1 MVDGV
6 GCNAGMEGAFH
17 PDAFDGVVTSCY
29 SCKYFQNENGT
40 VSGNPKCTKF
50 DQLIGGEAIPTI
62 DCPAYASK
70 SCYHA
75 ASFHKDYN
83 NDEEFEDDFRGCT
96 PFEITREN
104 YCESRQGFKDSRT
117 VHASQIF
124 IAFFNS
130 FFDRHFSVCETLEVK

>member
-1 MVDGV
+1 MVDGI
-6 GCNAGMEGAFH
+6 GCNAGIEGAFH

-40 VSGNPKCTKF
+40 VSGNPKCMKF
-50 DQLIGGEAIPTI
+50 DQLIGGEAIPKI

-104 YCESRQGFKDSRT
+104 YCESRQGSMD
-117 VHASQIF
+117 
-124 IAFFNS
+124 
-130 FFDRHFSVCETLEVK
+130 

>member
-6 GCNAGMEGAFH
+6 GCNAGIEGAFH
-17 PDAFDGVVTSCY
+17 PDAFDGVVSSCY

-40 VSGNPKCTKF
+40 VSGNPKCMKF
-50 DQLIGGEAIPTI
+50 DQLIGGDAIPKI
-62 DCPAYASK
+62 ECPGYASK

-83 NDEEFEDDFRGCT
+83 NDEEFEDDFRGCS

-104 YCESRQGFKDSRT
+104 YCESRQGSTD
-117 VHASQIF
+117 
-124 IAFFNS
+124 NNM
-130 FFDRHFSVCETLEVK
+130 FDRSGNDNFRIRPVRSSVEL